1 MRRFFKW
8 LAVFVVVALVGALAV
23 FWESD
28 RDAAAMK
35 AKYGSPASQ
44 FVDIGDGLIVH
55 ARDEGKRDGRV
66 IVLIHGSNASLHTW
80 EPWVAR
86 LGGSY
91 RIISM
96 DMQGHGLTGPHPK
109 RDYHYSAFVD
119 VVDKVT
125 SKLGVAKFTI
135 GGNSMGGG
143 IAWHYAVAHPDRVEG
158 LILVDAAGAPQWQAK
173 KVPIGFRVARMPVI
187 KELARVITPRSLFE
201 SSLKASVSNQA
212 IVTPQAVD
220 RYWDLNLYPGNR
232 QATMDRFALV
242 HNVEPADKASLS
254 AIKVP
259 TLIMWGDED
268 TLIPVAN
275 AKWFADAIPGS
286 KTVIYPRIGHIPM
299 EETADQSAADAGSFM
314 AALPK
319 P

>member
-8 LAVFVVVALVGALAV
+8 LAVGLLLLVGGALAI
-23 FWESD
+23 FWQSD
-28 RDAAAMK
+28 RDPAAMK
-35 AKYGSPASQ
+35 AKYGSAASQ
-44 FVDIGDGLIVH
+44 FVDIGDGLSVH
-55 ARDEGKRDGRV
+55 ARDEGKRDGRI
-66 IVLIHGSNASLHTW
+66 IVLVHGSNASLHTW
-80 EPWVAR
+80 EPWVKR
-86 LGGSY
+86 LGSTY

-96 DMQGHGLTGPHPK
+96 DMPGHGLTGPNPK
-109 RDYHYSAFVD
+109 RDYHYSVFVD

-125 SKLGVAKFTI
+125 EKLGVAKFTI

-158 LILVDAAGAPQWQAK
+158 LILVDAAGAPRWESK
-173 KVPIGFRVARMPVI
+173 TTPIGFRIARMPVI

-212 IVTPQAVD
+212 IVTPTAVD

-242 HNVEPADKASLS
+242 HNVEPAGKTALA

-259 TLIMWGDED
+259 TLIMWGEED
-268 TLIPVAN
+268 GLIPVAN
-275 AKWFADAIPGS
+275 AKWFADAIAGS
-286 KTVIYPRIGHIPM
+286 QTVIYPKIGHIPM
-299 EETADQSAADAGSFM
+299 EETPDQSAADVMQFM